1 MRREPTRPPG
11 LPRGPRIWH
20 VGSSRSAMK
29 QLIVNADD
37 LGISCGTNRAI
48 AAAFE
53 HGVLTSASLMVN
65 MPAADDALRLVRE
78 QPDLQV
84 GLHACLTCGPAVLPP
99 QAVPLLVDAA
109 GRFRHSFAGL
119 WRLLRSGR
127 RAEALA
133 QIEAEFRAQWLA
145 ARRRGLALS
154 HIDSHQHVHMLPGL
168 FPIVAALG
176 REAGVPVR
184 VSVEPLRL
192 RALMVGDHAV
202 TRGAVGS
209 AKVSLLN
216 GLARRAGCERWKTA
230 RSNGCFGILHSG
242 RMTAPV
248 LRYLIESLPDGV
260 FELITHPSLAG
271 PRDHAELLSPEDREF
286 LFSPYRKAEYDAML
300 DPDLRRLV
308 NQAGISLLRGREE
321 NGVKTVFSR
330 SSAAFSP
337 AA

>member
-1 MRREPTRPPG
+1 MAREPVVGPPTPCAEFG
-11 LPRGPRIWH
+11 RCAVKH
-20 VGSSRSAMK
+20 
-29 QLIVNADD
+29 LIVNADD

-78 QPDLQV
+78 QPGLRV

-99 QAVPLLVDAA
+99 HMVPLLVGEA

-119 WRLLRSGR
+119 WQLLRSGR

-133 QIEAEFRAQWLA
+133 QIEAELRAQWLA
-145 ARRRGLALS
+145 VRRRGLALS

-192 RALMVGDHAV
+192 RALLVGDHAV
-202 TRGAVGS
+202 TRGAVGC

-216 GLARRAGCERWKTA
+216 GLARRQVCGRREAA
-230 RSNGCFGILHSG
+230 RSDGCFGILHSG
-242 RMTAPV
+242 RMTAAV
-248 LRYLIESLPDGV
+248 LRYVIQSLPEGV

-271 PRDHAELLSPEDREF
+271 PQEDAGLLSAEDQEF
-286 LFSPYRKAEYDAML
+286 LFSPCRRAEYDAIL
-300 DPDLRRLV
+300 SPEFRRLV
-308 NQAGISLLRGREE
+308 DQAGISLLRARGKKGE
-321 NGVKTVFSR
+321 KTVFPL
-330 SSAAFSP
+330 SSAVFSP